1 MIFSRHLRNKLP
13 TSRNWVPNHGHDS
26 DCGTSAVTK
35 PGMLWCAL
43 PPGLITEAAA
53 PCPRPLVLQALGI
66 QDENDRQFSS
76 LSELIFGVE
85 WERSIKSVN
94 QKKYPQRTKSNRRET
109 EQVAALGKVARES
122 LCDQVQMEI

>member
-1 MIFSRHLRNKLP
+1 M
-13 TSRNWVPNHGHDS
+13 
-26 DCGTSAVTK
+26 
-35 PGMLWCAL
+35 
-43 PPGLITEAAA
+43 
-53 PCPRPLVLQALGI
+53 LQALGI

-94 QKKYPQRTKSNRRET
+94 QKKYPQRTKSNKRET